1 MMRKSQLRN
10 INWVTASSDPAMS
23 LQMSLADEL
32 SRCSLDASL
41 LPIEHR
47 AYTFV
52 NIYNLLFLFSC
63 IMHKAHPSSMSASE
77 QNDFFGCRQHCLSFE
92 MVRPFDGHLQIKYV
106 VILLMLPSGQSRRA
120 AARAVTQQQGNAP
133 LLHPY
138 HRQAGCEFVGLTL
151 APQTPNRRWHFR
163 RVFSAERMLQMQ
175 GASNF
180 FLVATL

>member
-1 MMRKSQLRN
+1 MMRKSQLRS

-32 SRCSLDASL
+32 SRCSLDASI

-77 QNDFFGCRQHCLSFE
+77 QNDFFGRRHHCLSFE
-92 MVRPFDGHLQIKYV
+92 MVRAHVAPT
-106 VILLMLPSGQSRRA
+106 
-120 AARAVTQQQGNAP
+120 AV
-133 LLHPY
+133 
-138 HRQAGCEFVGLTL
+138 
-151 APQTPNRRWHFR
+151 
-163 RVFSAERMLQMQ
+163 
-175 GASNF
+175 
-180 FLVATL
+180 